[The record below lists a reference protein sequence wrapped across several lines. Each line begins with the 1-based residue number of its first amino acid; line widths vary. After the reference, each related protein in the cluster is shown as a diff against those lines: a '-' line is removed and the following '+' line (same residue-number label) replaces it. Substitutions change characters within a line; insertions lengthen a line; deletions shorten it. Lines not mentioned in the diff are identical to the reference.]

1 MLAFTVALIP
11 VRGLLDC
18 YTVLRNTWTCFPAD
32 GCIHQRACFTY
43 RWITYAVSNVSG
55 IVSLVMYLLL
65 IRKARKIRNRVA
77 VASPPEAAIS
87 KAIERAEMA
96 QRLKRERRANI
107 TFFLLFLAL
116 IGLSIPPTA
125 FVLIGRII
133 VIISRTALPTAY
145 TVAEVLVGPAIS
157 LLIIID
163 PIVIMRNQDFRE
175 VIGKLFRIRQ
185 NNSG

>member
-18 YTVLRNTWTCFPAD
+18 YTDLRNSWTCFPAD

-65 IRKARKIRNRVA
+65 FHKARKIRNRVA

-87 KAIERAEMA
+87 KAAERAEMA

-107 TFFLLFLAL
+107 TSFFSF
-116 IGLSIPPTA
+116 
-125 FVLIGRII
+125 
-133 VIISRTALPTAY
+133 
-145 TVAEVLVGPAIS
+145 
-157 LLIIID
+157 
-163 PIVIMRNQDFRE
+163 
-175 VIGKLFRIRQ
+175 
-185 NNSG
+185 